1 MKSLFKSEQN
11 KANRTFGVA
20 SSSSCAF
27 SVIRV
32 LGTVLAVSIIIFAI
46 ISHSVISISIIIWLI
61 LSVIIIK
68 GKNLIVNEIG
78 YSQKSPLAAA

>member
-20 SSSSCAF
+20 SSSCAF

-32 LGTVLAVSIIIFAI
+32 FGTVLAVSIIIFAI

-68 GKNLIVNEIG
+68 EKNLIVNEIG

>member
-20 SSSSCAF
+20 SSCAF

>member
-11 KANRTFGVA
+11 KANRTFGVD
-20 SSSSCAF
+20 SSSCAF

>member
-11 KANRTFGVA
+11 KANCTFGVA
-20 SSSSCAF
+20 SSSCAF

-61 LSVIIIK
+61 LSVIIK

>member
-20 SSSSCAF
+20 SSSCAF

-68 GKNLIVNEIG
+68 EKNLIVNEIG
-78 YSQKSPLAAA
+78 YSQNCPLAAA

>member
-20 SSSSCAF
+20 SSSCAF

-32 LGTVLAVSIIIFAI
+32 LGTVLAVSLFVIAI
-46 ISHSVISISIIIWLI
+46 ISVSVISIIWIIMLSSIIITTYSLI
-61 LSVIIIK
+61 NNK
-68 GKNLIVNEIG
+68 IG
-78 YSQKSPLAAA
+78 YSQKNLYAAA

>member
-20 SSSSCAF
+20 SSSCAF

-46 ISHSVISISIIIWLI
+46 ISHSVISISIFHLLYRMVDIAYIPERAVIGRIIQG
-61 LSVIIIK
+61 SN
-68 GKNLIVNEIG
+68 GRR
-78 YSQKSPLAAA
+78 